1 MKYAMKQNG
10 DSKENREEAK
20 RVAFRDMRQYY
31 GEDTPLIVVS
41 VRRLNEYF
49 RNMECSQRIIQYFCK
64 INPSHLPGLEFGG
77 GRPLRDFKTLTL
89 DAKEWLRSYGLRK
102 C

>member
-1 MKYAMKQNG
+1 MKYAMKQNS
-10 DSKENREEAK
+10 DSKKNHEEAK

-49 RNMECSQRIIQYFCK
+49 MNLEC
-64 INPSHLPGLEFGG
+64 L
-77 GRPLRDFKTLTL
+77 
-89 DAKEWLRSYGLRK
+89 
-102 C
+102 